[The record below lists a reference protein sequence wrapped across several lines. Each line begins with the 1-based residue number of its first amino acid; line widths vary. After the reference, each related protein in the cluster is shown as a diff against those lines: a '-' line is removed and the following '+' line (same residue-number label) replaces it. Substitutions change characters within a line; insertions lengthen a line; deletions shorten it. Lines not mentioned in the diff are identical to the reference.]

1 MAQGTLYQ
9 FPEFLAFRFRLLDLT
24 FSISTF
30 SILIGG
36 FRVDF
41 RGFFVLNTTVI
52 RVVCID
58 LQFCFGFRFLSLL
71 FVWNYLLKCFVRWT
85 VLSFIR
91 RILDYHFFLFKSP
104 ETRFSCSARFMG
116 LKTYSS
122 LILLLFPLSVI
133 VFPATLESSLFRLDF
148 CILFI
153 FSLAIWPWKLV

>member
-71 FVWNYLLKCFVRWT
+71 FVWNYLLKCFVR
-85 VLSFIR
+85 
-91 RILDYHFFLFKSP
+91 
-104 ETRFSCSARFMG
+104 
-116 LKTYSS
+116 
-122 LILLLFPLSVI
+122 
-133 VFPATLESSLFRLDF
+133 
-148 CILFI
+148 
-153 FSLAIWPWKLV
+153 